1 MANSIPK
8 GAEPLGSKLYF
19 FKSATSSHDVLISA
33 HGGYYKANKTFDVPG
48 TGKDVEIIFYAPH
61 GSTLSDPGM
70 MIMKGN
76 FQDAGSVF
84 SGNKCIDY
92 ELSKYQGRH
101 GGQPGKP
108 AETYD
113 SIASTVEDEDR
124 RLVRQFE
131 KMLAAAGKGNQQMAK
146 GAIDQITA
154 GRTMNVV
161 TIRNR
166 WHSSDVWLK
175 DVVAMVRKAYPGI
188 KRFHCSF
195 CRSLVGDNNAPSHTA
210 PLRNLG

>member
-1 MANSIPK
+1 MANSVPK

-19 FKSATSSHDVLISA
+19 FKSTTSSRDVLISA

-61 GSTLSDPGM
+61 GSTLTDPGM
-70 MIMKGN
+70 TIMKGDFEN
-76 FQDAGSVF
+76 AGSVF
-84 SGNKCIDY
+84 SGNKCVNY

-124 RLVRQFE
+124 RLVRHFE
-131 KMLAAAGKGNQQMAK
+131 RMLAAAGKGNQQMAK
-146 GAIDQITA
+146 GAIDQIRA

-166 WHSSDVWLK
+166 WNSSDVWLK
-175 DVVAMVRKAYPGI
+175 DVVATVRKAYPGI
-188 KRFHCSF
+188 NRFHCSF

-210 PLRNLG
+210 QLRNPG